1 MPTKI
6 SKLEVSNFL
15 RLGNIVIVPK
25 GLVMRVTG
33 PNGAGKTSVLKAI
46 RAVNGGESM
55 SPPEPIRS
63 GATAALIRETLL
75 NGNTIE
81 RRWSRR
87 RDGTFEPKLEIRDA
101 QGVPQKKPQGLL
113 DGMGDPKKSNLD
125 PLAFI
130 REKPKDQMLT
140 LRRVSDC
147 DLSDVERRHATAYA
161 SRTELRRYR
170 DDAEAL
176 VFEARATANG
186 PLPRVD
192 LKALLDKQAE
202 IAACEGERAR
212 VIAAK
217 DAAAAEVQRTAAILK
232 RINEEHSMAIAAS
245 DAAIQAN
252 RSALFDFDN
261 LPPPV
266 DASALRAEIAGA
278 EAKNREADARDRAM
292 ADSKLKEKAFAE
304 AQSDWEEAEKAV
316 KTIEAERETKIAAA
330 KFPIPGLGFNPN
342 GEGVTYKGQPLEQAS
357 GAEKIRV
364 GLAIAMTLAG
374 GLREVIIEDASL
386 LDETSL
392 AIVEEMAAANDCRV
406 WLEEITADG
415 GEIVELKDGAIVEPK
430 ARKEA
435 RR

>member
-1 MPTKI
+1 MPAHI
-6 SKLEVSNFL
+6 AQLEVSDFL
-15 RLGNIVIVPK
+15 RLSNILIVPK
-25 GLVMRVTG
+25 GLVVKVVG
-33 PNGAGKTSVLKAI
+33 PNGSGKTSILKAI

-55 SPPEPIRS
+55 SPPEPIRT
-63 GATAALIRETLL
+63 GARHALVRETLS
-75 NGNTIE
+75 NGNVIE

-87 RDGTFEPKLEIRDA
+87 HDGTFEPKLEIRDA
-101 QGVPQKKPQGLL
+101 QGLPQKKPQTLL

-125 PLAFI
+125 PLAFV

-147 DLSDVERRHATAYA
+147 DLSDVEKRHATAYA

-202 IAACEGERAR
+202 IAAAEGERAR
-212 VIAAK
+212 ILAAR
-217 DAAAAEVQRTAAILK
+217 D
-232 RINEEHSMAIAAS
+232 IAAS
-245 DAAIQAN
+245 NVLRTATRLKQIAEEHRLAVAASDKAIQDN
-252 RSALFDFDN
+252 KSALFDFDN

-266 DASALRAEIAGA
+266 DATALRAEIEGA
-278 EAKNREADARDRAM
+278 SAKNREADARERSM
-292 ADSKLKEKAFAE
+292 ADAKLKENAFAE
-304 AQSDWEEAEKAV
+304 AQADWEEAEKAV

-364 GLAIAMTLAG
+364 GLAIAMALAG
-374 GLREVIIEDASL
+374 GLREVIIEDAAI
-386 LDETSL
+386 LDEASL
-392 AIVEEMAAANDCRV
+392 AIVEEMAKANDCRV
-406 WLEEITADG
+406 WLEILVTDDETD
-415 GEIVELKDGAIVEPK
+415 VFELKDGAMVDRK
-430 ARKEA
+430 AKKKA
-435 RR
+435 V